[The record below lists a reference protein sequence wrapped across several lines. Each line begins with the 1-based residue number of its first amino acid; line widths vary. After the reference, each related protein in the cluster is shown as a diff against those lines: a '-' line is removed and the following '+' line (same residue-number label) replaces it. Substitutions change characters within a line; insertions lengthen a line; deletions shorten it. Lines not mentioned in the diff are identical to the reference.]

1 MTFSPMTFH
10 WTGQDFEPIPS
21 AVDPDLLVADSWRV
35 RQGKTWDIQDHIARF
50 VNGLAAQ
57 HTVHGAMPSVELAA
71 FVPALERQLTAIAR
85 QQPGTELFP
94 RISVE
99 KSGEC
104 SRIVLLVR
112 PAPQPRETTTL
123 FVPDYTDPRTRP
135 TIKGPD
141 IILLRGLVTQVLTDD
156 VVLHDGTHAI
166 ETTTGALMLWR
177 APNEVVFCQ
186 SSRQLASISARR
198 IAEQARA
205 CNIVVVYRPVSLTE
219 LASGEYPVWCTN
231 TLHGISAVTT
241 LADGQQTTSI
251 ACHPDTATWQ
261 NAWWRHFDSPPT
273 TLKE

>member
-10 WTGQDFEPIPS
+10 WTGQDFEPGPS
-21 AVDPDLLVADSWRV
+21 VVEPDILVADSWRV
-35 RQGKTWDIQDHIARF
+35 RQGKTWGIQDHIARF
-50 VNGLAAQ
+50 VNGIAAQ
-57 HTVHGAMPSVELAA
+57 HTVHGAMPSVEPAA

-85 QQPGTELFP
+85 QQPGTDLFP

-104 SRIVLLVR
+104 FRTVLLVR

-123 FVPDYTDPRTRP
+123 LVPDYTDPRTRP

-141 IILLRGLVTQVLTDD
+141 ISLLRRLVAQASTDD
-156 VVLHDGTHAI
+156 VVLHDGTNVV
-166 ETTTGALMLWR
+166 ETTTGALMVWR

-186 SSRQLASISARR
+186 SSRQLASISAHR

-205 CNIVVVYRPVSLTE
+205 RNISVVYRPVSITE

-231 TLHGISAVTT
+231 TLHGISAFTT
-241 LADGQQTTSI
+241 IGDGQQI
-251 ACHPDTATWQ
+251 
-261 NAWWRHFDSPPT
+261 
-273 TLKE
+273 